1 MDIEKK
7 HCGQCIEW
15 CHAIVSKFELLV
27 LGVVVSGSVSWL
39 ILSRLSPLSFGR
51 CWPIHPFQE
60 KSFCISIAMIWPAY
74 VCCVP
79 ITPLIAIQMNTSNSC
94 PWYWQYWRV
103 LSLPCPVSFPIIYG
117 NIGKN
122 CIPLRSIKKLGGCT
136 THL

>member
-27 LGVVVSGSVSWL
+27 LGGVVSGSVSWL

-79 ITPLIAIQMNTSNSC
+79 ITPLIAIQMNTSSSC
-94 PWYWQYWRV
+94 PWYWQCWRV